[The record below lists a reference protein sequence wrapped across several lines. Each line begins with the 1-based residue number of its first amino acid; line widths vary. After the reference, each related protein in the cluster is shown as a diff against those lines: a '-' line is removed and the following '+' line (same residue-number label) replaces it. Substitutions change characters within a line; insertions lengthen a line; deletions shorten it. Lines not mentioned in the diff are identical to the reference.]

1 MSMTP
6 TLATLVTRGRKAA
19 AGVGA
24 LATAAALGATLLG
37 AAPAQASPTPSAPA
51 MAPPAKPYGTV
62 VTQRD
67 DLIERQYPSTDSS
80 PRGSLKR
87 GAQVGLR
94 CKVHA
99 QKIENRN
106 TIWYLLRD
114 RPTWV
119 TAAYVNNT
127 GAVKYCKDVQ
137 RGIRL
142 APGKH
147 YVG

>member
-6 TLATLVTRGRKAA
+6 TLITHGKKAVA
-19 AGVGA
+19 SAGA
-24 LATAAALGATLLG
+24 LITAAALSATLLG
-37 AAPAQASPTPSAPA
+37 AAPVQASPTPSTPAKAAPA
-51 MAPPAKPYGTV
+51 RPYGTV
-62 VTQRD
+62 VTRSKE
-67 DLIERQYPSTDSS
+67 LIERQYPSTDSAA
-80 PRGSLKR
+80 RGSLKR

-99 QKIENRN
+99 QNIENRN

-114 RPTWV
+114 RAVWV
-119 TAAYVNNT
+119 TAAYVDNT
-127 GAVKYCKDVQ
+127 GDVKYCKDVQ